1 MASKFLI
8 NDRPTLTAML
18 KPSTTEQILIEIDK
32 ILEQGTDAFGFQ
44 IDMLMAEERCEKN
57 FKKIAG
63 CGTK

>member
-44 IDMLMAEERCEKN
+44 IDMLKAEERCN
-57 FKKIAG
+57 
-63 CGTK
+63 